1 MNTEKPVEG
10 NEVIIVDLLD
20 MPPLEVDK
28 GKIVDLSGMSLLGS
42 DEEEVK
48 EGKKTRNLDSK
59 QTINQNFSIISA
71 NKSWK

>member
-1 MNTEKPVEG
+1 
-10 NEVIIVDLLD
+10 

-59 QTINQNFSIISA
+59 QTINQNFSIIST